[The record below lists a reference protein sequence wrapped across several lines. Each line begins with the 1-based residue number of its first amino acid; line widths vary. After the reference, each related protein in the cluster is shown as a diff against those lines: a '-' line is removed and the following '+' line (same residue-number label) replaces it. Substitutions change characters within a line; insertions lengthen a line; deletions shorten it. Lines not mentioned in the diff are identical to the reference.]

1 MATETQPAPALR
13 SSRPK
18 ISLGGQ
24 DSETLAQG
32 LLSMRI
38 QETIQGIAHCELAV
52 GNWGSVGGTPGFLYF
67 DRRDVDFGKAL
78 TITVSEKTVFTGR
91 VTGIEGHFPEG
102 SPPTI
107 TVLAEDRLQDLRMT
121 RRTRTF
127 VDMSDGKVIE
137 EIAGD
142 HGLTADVRLDGP
154 THRVLA
160 QLNQSDLAFV
170 RDRCRTL
177 DAEVWV
183 DDRKLVVRKRADR
196 PADAVELG
204 YGNQLREFSVTAD
217 LAGQATKVTVSGWDV
232 AGKEAIKETASA
244 SAVQSEVKGGDTG
257 ASILEGAFAARP
269 ATLAHHAPVTTTEA
283 KAIAEARYRHQARG
297 FVRARGLAE
306 TTPGLRAG
314 RTVRLS
320 NLGKL
325 FDGEYYVTDSLI
337 LFNPLLGLQT
347 EFEAER
353 VAIGRPA

>member
-1 MATETQPAPALR
+1 MATETQPATGVK

-18 ISLGGQ
+18 ISVGGRE
-24 DSETLAQG
+24 SETLGQG
-32 LLSMRI
+32 LLSLRI
-38 QETIQGIAHCELAV
+38 EESVQGIAHCELAI
-52 GNWGSVGGTPGFLYF
+52 GNWGPVGGKPTFLYF
-67 DRRDVDFGKAL
+67 DRKELDFGKAL
-78 TITVSEKTVFTGR
+78 VVSLGGTTVFTGR
-91 VTGIEGHFPEG
+91 ITAIEGHFPEG

-127 VDMSDGKVIE
+127 MDMTDAAVIRQ
-137 EIAGD
+137 IAGD
-142 HGLTADVRLDGP
+142 HGLTADVTLDGP

-183 DDRKLVVRKRADR
+183 DDRKLSVRKRADR
-196 PADAVELG
+196 TGDVVELG
-204 YGNQLREFSVTAD
+204 HGNQLREFTVTAD

-232 AGKEAIKETASA
+232 AGKTAIAEAASA
-244 SAVQSEVKGGDTG
+244 SAAQAEVKGGDTG
-257 ASILEGAFAARP
+257 ASILQTALAGRT
-269 ATLAHHAPVTTTEA
+269 ATVAHNGPVTTTEA

-306 TTPGLRAG
+306 TSPGLRAG
-314 RTVRLS
+314 RTIRVS
-320 NLGKL
+320 NVGPL

-337 LFNPLLGLQT
+337 VFNPLLGLHT
-347 EFEAER
+347 EFGAER
-353 VAIGRPA
+353 VAIGRP